1 MKCFFCLLS
10 KEEAK
15 DPTKIGYAYAL
26 TKKSEWIQNDDTENY
41 LTGALKGVD
50 FIVHEGKVYMFLK
63 RYVNLKESTQMVLCV
78 ESSYGC
84 DTKTFE

>member
-10 KEEAK
+10 KEEAN

-26 TKKSEWIQNDDTENY
+26 TKKKDWIQNDDTENY

-50 FIVHEGKVYMFLK
+50 FMVHDGKVYMFLK
-63 RYVNLKESTQMVLCV
+63 RYVDLKNNEQLVVCTESKF
-78 ESSYGC
+78 GC
-84 DTKTFE
+84 DTKQF